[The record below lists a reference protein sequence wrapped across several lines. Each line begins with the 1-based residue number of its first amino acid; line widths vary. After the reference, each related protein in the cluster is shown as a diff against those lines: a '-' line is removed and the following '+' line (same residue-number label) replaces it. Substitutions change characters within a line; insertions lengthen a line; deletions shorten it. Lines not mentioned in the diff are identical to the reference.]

1 VLYHLLERTV
11 ERSVIPWCEQHS
23 AAVVAY
29 SPFGHGRFPGL
40 HTAARRVLAEIAA
53 AHDATPRQVALAF
66 LCAGLRYSPSP
77 RLPPRRMSRKT
88 PQLATCKTVH
98 ERLAIAA
105 TTTPP
110 MPYRI
115 LKLAEARW

>member
-29 SPFGHGRFPGL
+29 SPFGHG
-40 HTAARRVLAEIAA
+40 
-53 AHDATPRQVALAF
+53 ATPRQVALAF